1 MRLQQDGKPC
11 PMCQH
16 PNLTTVP
23 DKYFQRKVNETKIR
37 CSNKHLGCSWIGE
50 LGKVDKHLNVNA
62 MEGECQYVSVS
73 CPKNCGGQF
82 QRNILD
88 GHLKIECPKRQV
100 RCKYCTFT
108 AAYDTVVNE
117 HLPQCP
123 KFPEPC
129 PNRCEQGKVQRC
141 NLERHLA
148 TECPLELVACEFS
161 HAGCTEKVP
170 RKDLA
175 RHIEEGVH
183 KHLLSMSL
191 LNLRLTRELHQKI
204 DEKDKLIN
212 EKDKLI
218 AEKDKLIAEKDQE
231 IIQLQQRCGDP
242 NLEALGIFI
251 KQFTLTDFSKKSI
264 HLVGYSACTFYSDP
278 LPRYKFDVMIQ
289 LKSSTPGYVSV
300 NLRLWKGEHD
310 DELRWPFTCIVQFQL
325 INRLGDH
332 DHHLMTARKQFTKG
346 DRVGS
351 TYTDKQVIRIG
362 AFIAHG
368 DLGYNAQKKTQF
380 LKDDCLHFR
389 LYMNIQ

>member
-37 CSNKHLGCSWIGE
+37 CSNKHLGCSWVGE
-50 LGKVDKHLNVNA
+50 LGKVDKHLNVNT
-62 MEGECQYVSVS
+62 MEGECQYVVVS

-88 GHLKIECPKRQV
+88 GHLKIECPKRRV
-100 RCKYCTFT
+100 RCKFCTFR

-129 PNRCEQGKVQRC
+129 PNRCEQGKVERC

-175 RHIEEGVH
+175 RHMEEGVQ

-204 DEKDKLIN
+204 DD
-212 EKDKLI
+212 
-218 AEKDKLIAEKDQE
+218 KDKLIAEKDQE
-231 IIQLQQRCGDP
+231 IFQLQQQFGDP
-242 NLEALGIFI
+242 FFEALEICK
-251 KQFTLTDFSKKSI
+251 KQFILTEFSSKKIEWASY
-264 HLVGYSACTFYSDP
+264 VVTSFYSDP
-278 LPRYKFDVMIQ
+278 LPQYKFDFVVRP
-289 LKSSTPGYVSV
+289 SDESHVSV
-300 NLRLWKGEHD
+300 ELQVLFGKD
-310 DELRWPFTCIVQFQL
+310 DDKLRWPFMCTVHIQL
-325 INRLGDH
+325 INRLGNH
-332 DHHLMTARKQFTKG
+332 DHHLITARKQFTKS
-346 DRVGS
+346 DRIKSFVAS
-351 TYTDKQVIRIG
+351 DQVLAIKK
-362 AFIAHG
+362 FIAHG
-368 DLGYNAQKKTQF
+368 DLSYNAQKKTQF

-389 LYMNIQ
+389 LYMNIR